1 MSKKKIEVEIEAHQD
16 LTIKIQKDGT
26 VVPCLSHST
35 YIGNIARPSHEDD
48 LPLAEALDRLIAQK
62 TRSENSA
69 VTEID
74 RKKLVASFLAIQDL
88 VKEKI
93 EAINSLP
100 TFEGTL
106 PKKKKLKF

>member
-1 MSKKKIEVEIEAHQD
+1 MSKQRIEIEMEVHQD
-16 LTIKIQKDGT
+16 LTVREQKDGT
-26 VVPCLSHST
+26 IVPCLSHAT
-35 YIGNIARPSHEDD
+35 YIGNMAAPSHEAD

-74 RKKLVASFLAIQDL
+74 RKRLLTNFIAIQDL
-88 VKEKI
+88 VKDKI
-93 EAINSLP
+93 KAIKSLP

-106 PKKKKLKF
+106 PKKKLKF